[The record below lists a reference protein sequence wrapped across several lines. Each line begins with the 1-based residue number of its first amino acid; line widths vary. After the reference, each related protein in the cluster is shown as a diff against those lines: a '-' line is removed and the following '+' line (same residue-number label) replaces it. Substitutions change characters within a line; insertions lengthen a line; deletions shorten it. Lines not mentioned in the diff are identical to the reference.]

1 MWMIVICTKIN
12 IKLCKNKQINFQFKC
27 RTKRR
32 LHLVGRALSYYC
44 PQSNLPSSTYWHYH
58 HASQETSLHSH
69 AEVSPPR
76 KDGGAGYKGKR
87 GGKSI
92 ETGRAASEK
101 VKLGGWSACR
111 ATADVEKVAE
121 RKSRS
126 CEPGHSW
133 NYQPGH
139 ISPPAIDLYSV
150 FNPAQECNIAWTLK
164 AESLSSTSKQ
174 FDKRCFSS
182 QSTITILWKIHLF
195 SGSSF
200 FGLKMKLKIHTRV
213 IFIWF
218 CSTALFVKTNRIF
231 SHVNFPTTPQITLWL
246 NLIYILPSF
255 LCMTINEFLF
265 VEELWWRWKAI
276 AY

>member
-1 MWMIVICTKIN
+1 MWHKKGLYGRCLLSIWMIVFCAKIN
-12 IKLCKNKQINFQFKC
+12 IKLCKTQQINFQVLVKLGIKGVC
-27 RTKRR
+27 LR
-32 LHLVGRALSYYC
+32 LNLVGRGLSYHC

-87 GGKSI
+87 GGESI

-111 ATADVEKVAE
+111 VTADVEKVAE

-139 ISPPAIDLYSV
+139 ISPPEIDHYYVS
-150 FNPAQECNIAWTLK
+150 NPAQECRIASILK

-174 FDKRCFSS
+174 FDKNCFSS
-182 QSTITILWKIHLF
+182 QNTITILCIIHL
-195 SGSSF
+195 SF
-200 FGLKMKLKIHTRV
+200 R
-213 IFIWF
+213 
-218 CSTALFVKTNRIF
+218 
-231 SHVNFPTTPQITLWL
+231 
-246 NLIYILPSF
+246 
-255 LCMTINEFLF
+255 
-265 VEELWWRWKAI
+265 
-276 AY
+276 